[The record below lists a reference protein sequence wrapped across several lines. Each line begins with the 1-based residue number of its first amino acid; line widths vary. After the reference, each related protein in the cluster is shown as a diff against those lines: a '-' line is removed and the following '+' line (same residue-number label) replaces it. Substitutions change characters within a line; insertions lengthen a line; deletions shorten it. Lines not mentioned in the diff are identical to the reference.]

1 MKVAVVYNRDRK
13 GPINVFGSQNR
24 EWYPE
29 KTIQKV
35 VNALESGNHDVE
47 LIPADRYLMSK
58 LNKSLPKLSKRR
70 PNGIVMNLSL
80 GVQGKCRYTHVPAIL
95 EVAGIPY
102 TGSSPMGHTLAQD
115 KAITKQILK
124 ATNLPTPNYRIYTS
138 SELDAPFLNF
148 PVIVKPRGEAASFGL
163 KIVHDSLSLKAAV
176 TEIIE
181 EYKQPALV
189 EEFIAGREINV
200 SILGNH
206 PPQPLPVLE
215 LILEGGPTD
224 IYTHDVKF
232 NLKPGSKVK
241 KVCPAELP
249 PETAAYI
256 QKLAVQTFEALN
268 IYDYGRVDFRL
279 DEYNQPHIL
288 EMNSMASINPHS
300 SFVTSAREAGLTY
313 GKLMNRIIE
322 VAVQRYA
329 FEEPGY
335 FAAMDTSNKIIQI
348 KTCHPKGGKYV
359 SR

>member
-1 MKVAVVYNRDRK
+1 MKVAVVYNKDRK
-13 GPINVFGSQNR
+13 GFINVFGSQNR
-24 EWYPE
+24 ERYPE
-29 KTIQKV
+29 ETIQKV
-35 VNALESGNHDVE
+35 VEALESGNHDVE
-47 LIPADRYLMSK
+47 LILTDRYLLSK
-58 LNKSLPKLSKRR
+58 LNKFLPKLSKRR

-80 GVQGKCRYTHVPAIL
+80 GVQGKCRYTHVPSIL
-95 EVAGIPY
+95 EIAGIPY

-115 KAITKQILK
+115 KVITKQILQ
-124 ATNLPTPNYRIYTS
+124 ASNLPTPNYRVYFTP
-138 SELDAPFLNF
+138 ELDAPFLKF

-163 KIVHDSLSLKAAV
+163 RVVHDTPSLKAAV

-200 SILGNH
+200 SVLGNN
-206 PPQPLPVLE
+206 PPSPLPVLE
-215 LILEGGPTD
+215 LVLEGGPSD

-232 NLKPGSKVK
+232 NLAPGNKVK

-256 QKLAVQTFEALN
+256 QKLAVQTFKALD
-268 IYDYGRVDFRL
+268 IYDCGRVDFRL

-300 SFVTSAREAGLTY
+300 SFVTAAQRAGLSY
-313 GKLMNRIIE
+313 DQLINRIID
-322 VAVQRYA
+322 VAIQRYA
-329 FEEPGY
+329 IEEPGY
-335 FAAMDTSNKIIQI
+335 FSAMDISAKDIQI